1 MALFFKGG
9 EQLYNEALDAVGR
22 KDYNAA
28 KKKFLD
34 ANEKGCPNGPLAL
47 AYAALI
53 DVGSSRRSVGAY
65 QALISK
71 LSGLKESEIK
81 FGLTDITVADLITE
95 CELDI
100 KEVQAANMSDNDY
113 QAKGQQ
119 LIAVAGEYMARIGEK
134 TLLLDEIFKGNTVAT
149 GNREALILQAEG
161 YAVIGKG
168 MVSSDPKG
176 AAEYMQ
182 MAYSFRRQLGDSGDE
197 ELRLSENYARSAK
210 CWICGRPANGQGIHF
225 QAVRADIEPVFRKM
239 SDGDIVKPL
248 SDDACSIYICV
259 PCYTAISNRSDEI
272 SREYYEA
279 AMREMRAMEMRLQAE
294 INSVR
299 FSASM
304 RR

>member
-9 EQLYNEALDAVGR
+9 EQLYNEAVDAVGR
-22 KDYNAA
+22 KDYSTAR
-28 KKKFLD
+28 KKFQE
-34 ANEKGCPNGPLAL
+34 ANDKGCSNGPLAL

-53 DVGSSRRSVGAY
+53 DVGNSRRNVGAY
-65 QALISK
+65 QALIGK

-81 FGLTDITVADLITE
+81 FGLTNVVVADLITE

-100 KEVQAANMSDNDY
+100 KEIQAASMSDNDY

-119 LIAVAGEYMARIGEK
+119 MVAVAGEYMARIGEK
-134 TLLLDEIFKGNTVAT
+134 TLILDEIFKGNTVAT

-161 YAVIGKG
+161 YSIIGKG

-197 ELRLSENYARSAK
+197 EMRLSQNYARSAK

-239 SDGDIVKPL
+239 SDGDVVKPL
-248 SDDACSIYICV
+248 SDDAESIYICV

-272 SREYYEA
+272 SREYYEM
-279 AMREMRAMEMRLQAE
+279 AMREMRAMEARLEAE
-294 INSVR
+294 ISSIR
-299 FSASM
+299 ISASM
-304 RR
+304 HR

>member
-1 MALFFKGG
+1 MVKILGRRELIRPVETG
-9 EQLYNEALDAVGR
+9 ERG
-22 KDYNAA
+22 
-28 KKKFLD
+28 
-34 ANEKGCPNGPLAL
+34 EKGRFTQQDGDA
-47 AYAALI
+47 
-53 DVGSSRRSVGAY
+53 
-65 QALISK
+65 
-71 LSGLKESEIK
+71 
-81 FGLTDITVADLITE
+81 
-95 CELDI
+95 
-100 KEVQAANMSDNDY
+100 

-259 PCYTAISNRSDEI
+259 PCYTAISRRADAIANG
-272 SREYYEA
+272 YYDKA
-279 AMREMRAMEMRLQAE
+279 LDQMRAGDAALQAQILAMDARITRLQTQ
-294 INSVR
+294 IS
-299 FSASM
+299 FM
-304 RR
+304 RN

>member
-9 EQLYNEALDAVGR
+9 EQLFNEALDAVGR

-28 KKKFLD
+28 RKKFIE
-34 ANEKGCPNGPLAL
+34 ANEKGYSNGPLAL
-47 AYAALI
+47 AYASLI
-53 DVGSSRRSVGAY
+53 DVGNSRRSIGAY
-65 QALISK
+65 QALIGK
-71 LSGLKESEIK
+71 LSGLRESEIK
-81 FGLTDITVADLITE
+81 FGLTNIIVADLITE
-95 CELDI
+95 CELDV
-100 KEVQAANMSDNDY
+100 KEIQAANMSDKDY
-113 QAKGQQ
+113 QEKGQQ
-119 LIAVAGEYMARIGEK
+119 LISVAGEYMARIGEK
-134 TLLLDEIFKGNTVAT
+134 TLILDEIFKGNTVAT

-161 YAVIGKG
+161 YAIIGKG
-168 MVSSDPKG
+168 LVASDPKG

-182 MAYSFRRQLGDSGDE
+182 MAYSFRRQLGDSGEE
-197 ELRLSENYARSAK
+197 ELRLSQNYARSAK
-210 CWICGRPANGQGIHF
+210 CWICGRPAHGQGIHF
-225 QAVRADIEPVFRKM
+225 QAVSADIEPVFSKM

-272 SREYYEA
+272 AREYYES
-279 AMREMRAMEMRLQAE
+279 AMREMRAMEMRLMAE